1 MPDADNGLTFP
12 VFLSI
17 KRVGLPLIVTGPS
30 PGRRVIPGRDNKTGI
45 PSSAPGKNTGSMGP
59 VVAVDLGATQTRA
72 AVYESGV
79 RQGEK
84 VGEKTPAGSSDPA
97 VLISFLSGMVRKA
110 SRTSRGK
117 TGAIGLSVAGPVDIS
132 RGILRNPPNMAFRDV
147 PLCDAL
153 SREFGVP
160 VRMVNDCH
168 AGLVGELEAG
178 AARGRDNVV
187 YVTISTG
194 IGGGVFANGRV
205 LLGRAGNA
213 VEIGHLH
220 VDDTYDLPCG
230 CGHRGHWEGYSSG
243 RFLPWFFAQWCHYHG
258 RPHWGPD
265 NARDIFASAR
275 QGDDD
280 VLRFI
285 RDLVR
290 INARGVSDIIVAYD
304 PEIIV
309 FDGSVMRANP
319 DFLLEPLA
327 GEVDRYLEVPE
338 MVLSPLSGDAPLIGA
353 AVIAEGYATRYG
365 DFGAV

>member
-1 MPDADNGLTFP
+1 MG
-12 VFLSI
+12 S
-17 KRVGLPLIVTGPS
+17 
-30 PGRRVIPGRDNKTGI
+30 VIAI
-45 PSSAPGKNTGSMGP
+45 
-59 VVAVDLGATQTRA
+59 DLGATRTRA
-72 AVYESGV
+72 AVFEGGV

-84 VGEKTPAGSSDPA
+84 LEEKTQVGSSDPA
-97 VLISFLSGMVRKA
+97 VLISFLSGIVKEV
-110 SRTSRGK
+110 SRRSRGK
-117 TGAIGLSVAGPVDIS
+117 PDAIGLSVAGPVDIHQ
-132 RGILRNPPNMAFRDV
+132 GVLKNPPNMPFRNV

-168 AGLVGELEAG
+168 AGLVGELGAG
-178 AARGRDNVV
+178 AARGGDNVV

-194 IGGGVFANGRV
+194 IGGGVYANGRI

-230 CGHRGHWEGYSSG
+230 CGHRGHWEGYASG

-265 NARDIFASAR
+265 RAQEIFTSAR

-280 VLRFI
+280 VLRFV

-290 INARGVSDIIVAYD
+290 INARAVSDIIVAYD
-304 PEIIV
+304 PELIV
-309 FDGSVMRANP
+309 FDGSVMLNNP
-319 DFLLEPLA
+319 EFLFEPLA
-327 GEVDRYLEVPE
+327 REVDRYLDVPE
-338 MVLSPLSGDAPLIGA
+338 MVLSPLSGDAPLEGA
-353 AVIAEGYATRYG
+353 AIIAEGYATPYG
-365 DFGAV
+365 DFGVVSRK

>member
-1 MPDADNGLTFP
+1 MGL
-12 VFLSI
+12 
-17 KRVGLPLIVTGPS
+17 
-30 PGRRVIPGRDNKTGI
+30 
-45 PSSAPGKNTGSMGP
+45 
-59 VVAVDLGATQTRA
+59 VVAVDLGATRTRA
-72 AVYESGV
+72 AVYEGGV
-79 RQGEK
+79 RKGEK
-84 VGEKTPAGSSDPA
+84 LEEKTPAGSSDPSI
-97 VLISFLSGMVRKA
+97 LISFLSGMVRKV
-110 SRTSRGK
+110 SRTPRGK
-117 TGAIGLSVAGPVDIS
+117 IKAIGLSVAGPVDIAQ
-132 RGILRNPPNMAFRDV
+132 GILKNPPNMAFRDV

-168 AGLVGELEAG
+168 AGLIGELEAG
-178 AARGRDNVV
+178 FARGRDNVV
-187 YVTISTG
+187 YITISTG
-194 IGGGVFANGRV
+194 IGGAVYANGRI

-265 NARDIFASAR
+265 NAREIFTSAR
-275 QGDDD
+275 EGDDD

-285 RDLVR
+285 GDLVR

-304 PEIIV
+304 PALIV
-309 FDGSVMRANP
+309 FDGSVMRENP
-319 DFLLEPLA
+319 EFLLEPLA

-338 MVLSPLSGDAPLIGA
+338 MVLSTLSGDAPLDGA
-353 AVIAEGYATRYG
+353 AVIAEGFDTPYG
-365 DFGAV
+365 DFGVM